1 MKGTRAQ
8 LNILFSLLII
18 VSSLPELYF
27 NNRTGFYDIT
37 GCTEMIAP
45 LLSILIVINIIYVIV
60 QFFRER
66 KKKKKN

>member
-18 VSSLPELYF
+18 VSSLSELHF
-27 NNRTGFYDIT
+27 NKRTGFYDIT
-37 GCTEMIAP
+37 GCTEIIAP
-45 LLSILIVINIIYVIV
+45 LLSSLIIINIIYVIV

-66 KKKKKN
+66 KKKKNS